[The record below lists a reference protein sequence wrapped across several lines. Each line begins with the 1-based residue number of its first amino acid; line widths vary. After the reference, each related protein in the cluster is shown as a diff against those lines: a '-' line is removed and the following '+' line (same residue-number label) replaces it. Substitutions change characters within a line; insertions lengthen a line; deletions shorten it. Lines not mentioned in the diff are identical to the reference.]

1 MKSKKVFYFSTKV
14 LTQRHVLKSYNL
26 NKFMW
31 LLGILQSVNFHFIL
45 AKSDA
50 HKVSKKGLKGK

>member
-14 LTQRHVLKSYNL
+14 LTQRYVLKSYNL

-45 AKSDA
+45 AKTDA